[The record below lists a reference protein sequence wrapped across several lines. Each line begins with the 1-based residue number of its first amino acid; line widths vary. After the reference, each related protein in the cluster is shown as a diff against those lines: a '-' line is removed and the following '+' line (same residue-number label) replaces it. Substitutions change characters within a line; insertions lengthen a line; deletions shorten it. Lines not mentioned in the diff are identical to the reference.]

1 MRYCN
6 YSQLKSD
13 KFTRPRLKGSKMDKA
28 FLGGMFSGGK
38 SGAPAKG
45 PKGAGAA
52 GIAGMAGSAITEI
65 DGMDGKMSVGGG
77 LAGGALSGAAT
88 GAAFGP
94 WGAAAGAVIGGVT
107 GVLKAKKQ
115 QKEFEEAE
123 LQAKRQR
130 RREVGENSR
139 SILQSYPVNGLA
151 NSTFL
156 AGYGAEIPA
165 QSPDFLAE
173 GGEVIQYEGNNVPK
187 TDQHGTIIPMNSN
200 TGVFAGDSHEDASE
214 GIGVIPE
221 SDAKVYSDRLYVDD
235 ELLLQI
241 NKI

>member
-1 MRYCN
+1 MRYSKYSSLQSCKFPRSRVKG
-6 YSQLKSD
+6 SQL
-13 KFTRPRLKGSKMDKA
+13 PKA
-28 FLGGMFSGGK
+28 FLGGMFSDGK
-38 SGAPAKG
+38 TTT
-45 PKGAGAA
+45 KGANAA
-52 GIAGMAGSAITEI
+52 GIAGMAGDAIGEI

-77 LAGGALSGAAT
+77 LASGALKGVAA

-115 QKEFEEAE
+115 QKEFEEARIAQE
-123 LQAKRQR
+123 KANRLA
-130 RREVGENSR
+130 NAM
-139 SILQSYPVNGLA
+139 QSKQNINKFPVNGLA
-151 NSTFL
+151 DSTFL

-173 GGEVIQYEGNNVPK
+173 GGEVIQYEENNVPK

-200 TGVFAGDSHEDASE
+200 TGVFTGDSHEDASE

>member
-1 MRYCN
+1 
-6 YSQLKSD
+6 
-13 KFTRPRLKGSKMDKA
+13 MDKA

-77 LAGGALSGAAT
+77 LAGGALSGAAM
-88 GAAFGP
+88 GFSVGGP

-115 QKEFEEAE
+115 QKEFEEARIAQE
-123 LQAKRQR
+123 KANRLA
-130 RREVGENSR
+130 NAM
-139 SILQSYPVNGLA
+139 QSKQNINKFPVNGLA
-151 NSTFL
+151 DSTFL

-173 GGEVIQYEGNNVPK
+173 GGEVIQYEENNVPK

>member
-1 MRYCN
+1 MRYSKYSSLQSCKFPRSRVKG
-6 YSQLKSD
+6 SQL
-13 KFTRPRLKGSKMDKA
+13 PKA
-28 FLGGMFSGGK
+28 FLGGMFSDGK
-38 SGAPAKG
+38 TTD
-45 PKGAGAA
+45 KGANAA

-88 GAAFGP
+88 GAVFGP

-115 QKEFEEAE
+115 QKEFEEARIAQE
-123 LQAKRQR
+123 KANRLA
-130 RREVGENSR
+130 NAM
-139 SILQSYPVNGLA
+139 QSKQNINKFPVNGLA
-151 NSTFL
+151 DSTFL

>member
-1 MRYCN
+1 MRYSKYSSLQSCKFPRSRVKG
-6 YSQLKSD
+6 SQL
-13 KFTRPRLKGSKMDKA
+13 PKA
-28 FLGGMFSGGK
+28 FLGGMFSDGK
-38 SGAPAKG
+38 TTT
-45 PKGAGAA
+45 KGANAA
-52 GIAGMAGSAITEI
+52 GIAGMAGDAIGEI

-77 LAGGALSGAAT
+77 LASGALKGVAA

-115 QKEFEEAE
+115 QKEFEEARIAQE
-123 LQAKRQR
+123 KANRLA
-130 RREVGENSR
+130 NAM
-139 SILQSYPVNGLA
+139 QSKQNINKFPVNGLA
-151 NSTFL
+151 DSTFL

-200 TGVFAGDSHEDASE
+200 TGVFTGDSHEDASE

>member
-1 MRYCN
+1 MRYSKYSSLQSCKFPRSRVKG
-6 YSQLKSD
+6 SQL
-13 KFTRPRLKGSKMDKA
+13 PKA
-28 FLGGMFSGGK
+28 FLGGMFSDGK
-38 SGAPAKG
+38 TTD
-45 PKGAGAA
+45 KGANAA

-88 GAAFGP
+88 GAVFGP

-200 TGVFAGDSHEDASE
+200 TGVFTGDSHEDASE